1 MATQKLN
8 LTRDQLA
15 TFLKSHEQIKQF
27 ERLFQIVEEVAPL
40 TDTQGIQINAE
51 QAQTTANTALDLIST
66 ISQALALNTGA
77 ADQKASEALIKIE
90 QLAQSI
96 EINNAIAQTKAQQA
110 LDAVAKLTP
119 MVEWLALAP
128 APREFKRSRYG
139 AFYDTTTQSATAIN
153 TATPI
158 TFNNTNLSKGIYL
171 GTPASRIYVDTNGIY
186 NVQFSIQLDKT
197 SGGTDEFFVWFRQ
210 NGVDIPASSSQV
222 RIQGNN
228 AEVLAT
234 VNYFVNMKYNDYI
247 EIMFAVTDTATKITS
262 FPATAF
268 SPSIPGI
275 IVTISNNIE
284 GMI

>member
-27 ERLFQIVEEVAPL
+27 ERLFQVVEEISPL
-40 TDTQGIQINAE
+40 TDTEGIQINAE
-51 QAQTTANTALDLIST
+51 QAQATANTALSLIET

-77 ADQKASEALIKIE
+77 TDQKANEALIKIE

-139 AFYDTTTQSATAIN
+139 AFYDTTTQTAPAIN

-158 TFNNTNLSKGIYL
+158 TFNTTNLSKGIYL
-171 GTPASRIYVDTNGIY
+171 GTPASRIYVDTQGIY

-197 SGGTDEFFVWFRQ
+197 TGGVDEFFVWFRQ
-210 NGVDIPASSSQV
+210 NGVDIPDSCSQV

-234 VNYFVNMKYNDYI
+234 VNYFVNMKYNDYM
-247 EIMFAVTDTATKITS
+247 EIVFAVTDTATKITS

>member
-27 ERLFQIVEEVAPL
+27 ERLFQVVDEISPL

-51 QAQTTANTALDLIST
+51 QAQATANTALDLIST

-77 ADQKASEALIKIE
+77 ADQKANEALIKIE

-197 SGGTDEFFVWFRQ
+197 TGGTDEFFVWFRQ
-210 NGVDIPASSSQV
+210 NGVDIPDSCSQV

-247 EIMFAVTDTATKITS
+247 EIVFAVTDTATKITS

>member
-27 ERLFQIVEEVAPL
+27 ERLFQIVEEIAPL
-40 TDTQGIQINAE
+40 TDTEGIQINAE
-51 QAQTTANTALDLIST
+51 QAQATANTALDLIST

-77 ADQKASEALIKIE
+77 ADQKANEALIKIE

-96 EINNAIAQTKAQQA
+96 EINNSIAQTKAQQA

-139 AFYDTTTQSATAIN
+139 AFYDTTTQTAPAIN

-158 TFNNTNLSKGIYL
+158 TFNTTNLSKGIYL
-171 GTPASRIYVDTNGIY
+171 GTPASRIYVDTQGIY

-197 SGGTDEFFVWFRQ
+197 TGGVDEFFVWFRQ
-210 NGVDIPASSSQV
+210 NGVDIPDSCSQV

-234 VNYFVNMKYNDYI
+234 VNYFVNMKYHDYM
-247 EIMFAVTDTATKITS
+247 EIVFAVTDTATKITS

>member
-27 ERLFQIVEEVAPL
+27 ERLFQIAEEVAPL

-51 QAQTTANTALDLIST
+51 QAQATANTALDLIST

-77 ADQKASEALIKIE
+77 ADQKANEALIKIE

-139 AFYDTTTQSATAIN
+139 AFYDTTTQIAPAIN

-186 NVQFSIQLDKT
+186 NLQFSIQLDKT
-197 SGGTDEFFVWFRQ
+197 TGGTDEFFVWFRQ
-210 NGVDIPASSSQV
+210 NGVDIPDSCSQV

-228 AEVLAT
+228 SEVLAT
-234 VNYFVNMKYNDYI
+234 VNYFLNMKYNDYI
-247 EIMFAVTDTATKITS
+247 EIMFAVTDTATQITS